1 MEDILFLF
9 QNCLTTLYLSFLSG
23 NNPLLEKL
31 VGSILGFV
39 KVPPP
44 GGPKL
49 TFSIGA
55 GDRQTLCPPVSDTIP
70 VTGKSVALLFQQIG

>member
-1 MEDILFLF
+1 MIFLL
-9 QNCLTTLYLSFLSG
+9 QNCLSTIYQSFLSG
-23 NNPLLEKL
+23 NNTLLEKL

-55 GDRQTLCPPVSDTIP
+55 GDRQTLCPPVTETIP
-70 VTGKSVALLFQQIG
+70 VTQSTVTTLFQQIGK